1 MSKPVFTITGGA
13 GSSLLTRVVQLNA
26 AREEATQITAA
37 LGNQTAG
44 ATIAAGQ
51 TTGTISLSAAW
62 YSEIPYNKKS
72 AQMTLTA
79 VSGEETYARTDSLA
93 APSAPPTG
101 ATLAAEPSSTEVPSE
116 WNMYV
121 AGHSKAHVTASGAA
135 AQYGAQIA
143 NYKLTYMIGSAG
155 HIVSTAGGIDHVT
168 PILPGTTQFTLTVT
182 DTRGNEATRQL
193 TVTPEAYEP
202 PTLSGIQSVR
212 CEYDATTSEYVEAD
226 DGVMVLC
233 SAQIACTS
241 LDGNNSAYVD
251 VAIRKQGASTWAA
264 AGRLT
269 SEGRGVFG
277 GSLDLRYNYEIR
289 YQITDAIGQSTVY
302 TDLLTKAQFEMH
314 IARGGGAWAFGGVA
328 DKPGA
333 LHVYGDIIAD
343 NFKTVDMHYFNVA
356 ANGTYTFHM
365 ANYTHVILFF
375 LGYTHASRGIMLI
388 SCGSS
393 GNITG
398 SRLSQSSSPQLAL
411 SGSDGDVTLTST
423 YGSAI
428 YCLSIAYH
436 GTKPTYN

>member
-1 MSKPVFTITGGA
+1 MSKPVFTITNGA
-13 GSSLLTRVVQLNA
+13 GTSLLTRTVQLAA
-26 AREEATQITAA
+26 AREEVTQITAA
-37 LGNQTAG
+37 LGNQTAS

-51 TTGTISLSAAW
+51 TTGSIHLSAAW

-79 VSGEETYARTDSLA
+79 VSGEETYTRTDSLA

-121 AGHSKAHVTASGAA
+121 AGHSKAHITASGAT
-135 AQYGAQIA
+135 AQYGARIA
-143 NYKLTYMIGSAG
+143 NYKLTYMIGSASYG
-155 HIVSTAGGIDHVT
+155 VSAAGGIDHVT
-168 PILPGTTQFTLTVT
+168 PILTGATQFTLTVT
-182 DTRGNEATRQL
+182 DTRGNEATRSL

-226 DGVMVLC
+226 DGQLVRC
-233 SAQIACTS
+233 SFQKVITS
-241 LDGNNSAYVD
+241 LEGNNSAYID
-251 VAIRKQGASTWAA
+251 VAIRKQGGSWAP
-264 AGRLT
+264 AGRT
-269 SEGRGVFG
+269 YRDDYDVFG
-277 GSLDLRYNYEIR
+277 GILDPRYNYEIR

-302 TDLLTKAQFEMH
+302 TDLVTRAQFEMH

-343 NFKTVDMHYFNVA
+343 NFKTIDMKYFTVA
-356 ANGTYTFHM
+356 ANGSYTFHM

-398 SRLSQSSSPQLAL
+398 SLLSQSSSPQLAL
-411 SGSDGDVTLTST
+411 SGSDGDVTLTSS

-428 YCLSIAYH
+428 YCLAIAYH